1 MTRNTKTSSAISRLT
16 QLEEDS
22 KDLQSKLNAADKEIV
37 SLKIQL
43 EESRFHAK
51 QYKTIGD
58 TMEKAMQEASEVNVS
73 TKKVLEENI
82 TALTESNARLVEDYR
97 AAVAD
102 KENIMVSTSAERQ
115 RSAEEVAKLAG
126 EKERLEN
133 ELAELKKN
141 LSGLEEILAERTSH
155 RDEYV
160 AKLAVLEE
168 QLLESEGRLRLAE
181 VEVNE
186 LREKEVDVSRS
197 AGGLAE
203 QLEQERKSR
212 EEMARRH
219 ESTEGMMRKNLE
231 KVKEENEGL
240 NRQIGLLQGEL
251 SKMGQDL
258 LVLQK
263 QDSFKFKR

>member
-22 KDLQSKLNAADKEIV
+22 KDLQSKLNAAEKDIV

-58 TMEKAMQEASEVNVS
+58 TMEKALQEASEVNEN

-82 TALTESNARLVEDYR
+82 SALTESNAKLVQDYNT
-97 AAVAD
+97 ASAD
-102 KENIMVSTSAERQ
+102 KETMAASLSEERH
-115 RSAEEVAKLAG
+115 RSAEEVAKLTG
-126 EKERLEN
+126 DKERIEN
-133 ELAELKKN
+133 ELSLVKKN
-141 LSGLEEILAERTSH
+141 VASLEEILVERTNH

-168 QLLESEGRLRLAE
+168 QLVESEARLRTAE
-181 VEVNE
+181 NE
-186 LREKEVDVSRS
+186 LGELKDKEVDVSRS

-203 QLEQERKSR
+203 QLEQEKKAR
-212 EEMARRH
+212 EEIIKCH
-219 ESTEGMMRKNLE
+219 EVTDRMMKENWE
-231 KVKEENEGL
+231 KLKEENEGL
-240 NRQIGLLQGEL
+240 NRQIELLQGEL

-263 QDSFKFKR
+263 QDSFKFNR